1 MLYPYQDLN
10 ITALALCFAL
20 SVCTRLNEW
29 ELLSVWLIYSNY
41 PFHSSLFCLCP
52 IQSPTAW
59 RKHIFFLVA
68 AGMPSPSFSFS
79 SYHIFSA
86 FEGLFLPPIYLLPRL
101 KQLKPYCFSPTS
113 YISNHWL
120 WTTCIS
126 QQPSRKEEKCWVIR
140 LSGKRLRERECQRP
154 HKVTQNISSLK
165 GNRLQKLL
173 ALNTLLPTLH
183 CGERRSKSS
192 SLTSW
197 TVASRKKNLQS
208 FSLSEGFPET
218 LSLMWRQLGK
228 LQKVQNELLTLCA
241 ISRGFPPLMRI
252 PFCAATPVP
261 TITAVGVAKPKEQ
274 GHAML
279 STVIEVWN
287 ANLSISSAFERCL
300 FWFCKK
306 REKRGQKKNKRD
318 IC

>member
-113 YISNHWL
+113 YISNHWS

-197 TVASRKKNLQS
+197 TVASRKKKSAVFLFIRGISWDIIFDVATAGKATKGTEWTINLVCHFQ
-208 FSLSEGFPET
+208 GF
-218 LSLMWRQLGK
+218 
-228 LQKVQNELLTLCA
+228 
-241 ISRGFPPLMRI
+241 
-252 PFCAATPVP
+252 
-261 TITAVGVAKPKEQ
+261 
-274 GHAML
+274 
-279 STVIEVWN
+279 
-287 ANLSISSAFERCL
+287 SAFDENTVLRSNSCAHHHSC
-300 FWFCKK
+300 WSS
-306 REKRGQKKNKRD
+306 QA
-318 IC
+318 